1 MCFCGCGDSGFA
13 WGMWKRALIY
23 FSILSFIFVHLTWV
37 TFSVVQVVAAQEAVV
52 AVVRVAAAAAME
64 AVSSFKRR
72 EMF

>member
-1 MCFCGCGDSGFA
+1 
-13 WGMWKRALIY
+13 MWKCALIY

-52 AVVRVAAAAAME
+52 AVVRVVAAEMGT
-64 AVSSFKRR
+64 VSSFKRS